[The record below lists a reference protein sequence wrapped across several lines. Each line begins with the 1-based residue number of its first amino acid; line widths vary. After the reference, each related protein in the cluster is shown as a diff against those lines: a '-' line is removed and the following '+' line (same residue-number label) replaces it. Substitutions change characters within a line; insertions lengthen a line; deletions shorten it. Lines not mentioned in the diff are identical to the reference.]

1 MRARE
6 SVWEVRLDANQFAR
20 RVFRGAAIYG
30 ALVLTPLYFAP
41 TPAGARVEIN
51 LGFIGLALV
60 FQGVFWVIGGDPRRY
75 RALMPLAVLEKLV
88 FAIPALALFAL
99 GRLEATVAVFAA
111 LDAILAV
118 LFVIAWRKLPS
129 PATR

>member
-6 SVWEVRLDANQFAR
+6 SVWAPRMEADRFAR

-60 FQGVFWVIGGDPRRY
+60 FQGVFWVIGGDSQRY

-88 FAIPALALFAL
+88 FAIPTLTLFAL
-99 GRLEATVAVFAA
+99 GRLEDAVAGFAA
-111 LDAILAV
+111 IDVVLAV
-118 LFVIAWRKLPS
+118 LFVIAWRKLP
-129 PATR
+129 AA